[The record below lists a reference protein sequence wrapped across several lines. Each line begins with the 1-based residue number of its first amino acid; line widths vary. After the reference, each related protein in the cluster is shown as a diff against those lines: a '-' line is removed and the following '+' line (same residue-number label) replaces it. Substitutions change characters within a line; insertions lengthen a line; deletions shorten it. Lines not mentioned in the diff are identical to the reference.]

1 MDLLN
6 KTDFEILE
14 VLGEGGRN
22 VAPNIAEEIDA
33 SRGYI
38 NTRFQ
43 TLVAYDLVKKVGP
56 SSNSGLYEITDQGR
70 MAVEHKQA
78 FLDDE
83 IEYDFEEFL
92 QTQINNQ

>member
-33 SRGYI
+33 NRGYI

-43 TLVAYDLVKKVGP
+43 TLVAYDLVEKVGP

-70 MAVEHKQA
+70 MAVEHKQQ

-92 QTQINNQ
+92 QTQINKQ